1 MTTKTKTTNKTDR
14 RVAKLERE
22 LAHVRRQNRMLEFVR
37 LQTFRAMFE
46 FMHLPKDA
54 NEHLCRIHPLEYV
67 KNPGHHNYLPPGWD
81 KAHKESDTPEQD
93 IQEPAAR

>member
-54 NEHLCRIHPLEYV
+54 NEHLCRIHLLEYV
-67 KNPGHHNYLPPGWD
+67 KYLGHHYCLPPGWD
-81 KAHKESDTPEQD
+81 EAHKELDIPEED
-93 IQEPAAR
+93 LVEHTAR